1 MLERIE
7 TRFGIKPAFLTADSA
22 YGSADSL
29 ARLGHCPAHPG
40 VRQVQPNRRHV
51 LPRRL
56 RLRRRTRP
64 LHLPRGQRA
73 CPIPTHL
80 RHSQKRRHDRG
91 DKTLSRQQIGL
102 RHLQT
107 QSPVLSERSRPQ
119 NPAGSARRR
128 PQRGSCAR
136 LNAAIRGGLS
146 PSKENRDAIRAPQ
159 ADTAP
164 HASAIERSERSQR
177 RVPPCGY
184 RPKPETTR
192 PTKADEYASGNA
204 GRIAPR
210 MAAQAPP
217 KQPFQPVS
225 ETRRAFPIRE
235 YLTAFS
241 TISVN
246 SRRRLNVSNAETA
259 ALRRWRGDR
268 GSGRP

>member
-1 MLERIE
+1 MAGQTQGDRATHSGLRQ
-7 TRFGIKPAFLTADSA
+7 IKL
-22 YGSADSL
+22 
-29 ARLGHCPAHPG
+29 
-40 VRQVQPNRRHV
+40 NRWHV
-51 LPRRL
+51 LSRRF

-73 CPIPTHL
+73 CSIPTHI
-80 RHSQKRRHDRG
+80 RHSQKRRHSRG
-91 DKTLSRQQIGL
+91 HKTLSRQQIGL

-119 NPAGSARRR
+119 NPAGSGRRR
-128 PQRGSCAR
+128 PRRGSCAR
-136 LNAAIRGGLS
+136 LNAGICAGLS

-164 HASAIERSERSQR
+164 HASAIERSKRSQR

-204 GRIAPR
+204 RRIAPR
-210 MAAQAPP
+210 MAAQAPT

-225 ETRRAFPIRE
+225 ETRRAFPIRGN
-235 YLTAFS
+235 T
-241 TISVN
+241 
-246 SRRRLNVSNAETA
+246 
-259 ALRRWRGDR
+259 
-268 GSGRP
+268 